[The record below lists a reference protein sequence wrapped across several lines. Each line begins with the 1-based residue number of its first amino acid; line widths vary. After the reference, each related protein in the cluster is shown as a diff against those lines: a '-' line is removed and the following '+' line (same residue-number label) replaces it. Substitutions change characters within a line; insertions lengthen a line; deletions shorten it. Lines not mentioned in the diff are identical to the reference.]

1 MAYLA
6 NGRTSKRYTAALAI
20 LALAGSITLAPV
32 AQAKR
37 LSFEMPTYDKLIESA
52 GPSTNDVTID
62 SSKPAG
68 DTSSSPAAA
77 DAAAAAAPGS
87 TSDDLRPLTLNG
99 EAPAAATTGEGVL
112 QGNVNKDT
120 FAARNNAAAVDP
132 AAPATGKTQSV
143 VEGKKAASLG
153 KAKPAA
159 PDVGPL
165 ALQVSP
171 EEQDQQIETE
181 LGAEKQELQDLWQ
194 ATIMRNPDIQFVINK
209 LQPTS
214 DQAHATA
221 YMMKALGQALF
232 GVLAAAPMLAPTPS
246 PAMFMGSN
254 AGASLLANLFSS
266 HEAKQAKKYAISQ
279 EQATILYKIVRD
291 VADKLVEN
299 YRDYKKE
306 MAALESAQRDFDD
319 LQRMVAE
326 TNVTVDPAKA
336 IEMEYTLRKAKRDI
350 VALGEN
356 IRRERQSLVDLAGS
370 DAVIKLDQQL
380 IAEREA
386 LKSLAGDQSSP
397 SAPNSIN
404 PQLNVN
410 PKFQIGTKPAA
421 QPEKKSDKPM

>member
-6 NGRTSKRYTAALAI
+6 NGRTSKKCVAALAVF
-20 LALAGSITLAPV
+20 ALAGSITLAPV

-37 LSFEMPTYDKLIESA
+37 LSFEMPTYDKLIDSA

-87 TSDDLRPLTLNG
+87 SSDDLRPLTLNG
-99 EAPAAATTGEGVL
+99 ETTAATTPGEGTL
-112 QGNVNKDT
+112 HGNVNTDTYAAKD
-120 FAARNNAAAVDP
+120 NAAGTDP
-132 AAPATGKTQSV
+132 TAPASGNSQSV
-143 VEGKKAASLG
+143 VSSKKASDLG
-153 KAKPAA
+153 KNKPVDA
-159 PDVGPL
+159 GPL
-165 ALQVSP
+165 ALRESED
-171 EEQDQQIETE
+171 EENQKIENE
-181 LGAEKQELQDLWQ
+181 LSAEKTQLQDLWQ
-194 ATIMRNPDIQFVINK
+194 ATILRNPDIQFVINK

-214 DQAHATA
+214 DQSHATA

-306 MAALESAQRDFDD
+306 QTAFESAQQDFND

-326 TNVTVDPAKA
+326 SNITVDPAKA

-350 VALGEN
+350 EALGEN
-356 IRRERQSLVDLAGS
+356 IRRERQSLVDLAGA
-370 DAVIKLDQQL
+370 DAVSKLDQQL
-380 IAEREA
+380 IAERNM
-386 LKSLAGDQSSP
+386 LKSLAGDQTNP
-397 SAPNSIN
+397 GAPNSIN
-404 PQLNVN
+404 PQLNTSPNV
-410 PKFQIGTKPAA
+410 QIGTKPAVETES
-421 QPEKKSDKPM
+421 QKKIHKPM

>member
-6 NGRTSKRYTAALAI
+6 NGRTSKRYVAALAVF
-20 LALAGSITLAPV
+20 ALAGSITLAPV
-32 AQAKR
+32 VQAKR
-37 LSFEMPTYDKLIESA
+37 LSFEMPTYDKLIDTA

-62 SSKPAG
+62 SGKPAG
-68 DTSSSPAAA
+68 ETTSSPDVSSVASPV
-77 DAAAAAAPGS
+77 
-87 TSDDLRPLTLNG
+87 DDLRPLTLNG
-99 EAPAAATTGEGVL
+99 DAPPAATAGEGVL
-112 QGNVNKDT
+112 QGNVKT
-120 FAARNNAAAVDP
+120 SAAA
-132 AAPATGKTQSV
+132 ATAPNAPKAGSSQSV
-143 VEGKKAASLG
+143 TKGKASDLG
-153 KAKPAA
+153 KDKPV
-159 PDVGPL
+159 DVGPL
-165 ALQVSP
+165 ALRESA
-171 EEQDQQIETE
+171 EEEDQKIETE
-181 LGAEKQELQDLWQ
+181 LGAEKIQLQDLWQ

-214 DQAHATA
+214 DQSHATA

-306 MAALESAQRDFDD
+306 LTALESAQHDFDD

-326 TNVTVDPAKA
+326 SNATVDPSKA

-350 VALGEN
+350 AALGEN
-356 IRRERQSLVDLAGS
+356 IRRERQSLVDLAGADS
-370 DAVIKLDQQL
+370 VAKLDQQL
-380 IAEREA
+380 VAEREA
-386 LKSLAGDQSSP
+386 LMRLAGDQSNPMP
-397 SAPNSIN
+397 SNPN
-404 PQLNVN
+404 PV
-410 PKFQIGTKPAA
+410 QIGDKPGTER
-421 QPEKKSDKPM
+421 QKKSDKPM